1 MQRTDKIIKKKGDD
15 VHKNQVVVRKMLRK
29 SIMIRIGH
37 KEEGASRLLEFV
49 S

>member
-1 MQRTDKIIKKKGDD
+1 MQRTDKIIKKKGGD

-37 KEEGASRLLEFV
+37 KDQDSNLILGY
-49 S
+49 